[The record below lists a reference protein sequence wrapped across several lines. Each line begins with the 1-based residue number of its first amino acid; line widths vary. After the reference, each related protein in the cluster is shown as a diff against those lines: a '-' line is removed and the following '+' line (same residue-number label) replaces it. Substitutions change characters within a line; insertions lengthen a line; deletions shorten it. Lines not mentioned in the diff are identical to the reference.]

1 MGFVVRGCYPESLY
15 AFSLLLRLLCWGVSA
30 ASTQGVPLCRDR
42 RYSLCYTLRGLFEHD
57 PSRFRLRFSGFS
69 LPHVPT
75 FVQEK
80 SEIALADR
88 EYQHAHRPPS

>member
-1 MGFVVRGCYPESLY
+1 MQDG
-15 AFSLLLRLLCWGVSA
+15 
-30 ASTQGVPLCRDR
+30 

-57 PSRFRLRFSGFS
+57 PSRFRLQFCGFS

-88 EYQHAHRPPS
+88 KYQHAHQPLS